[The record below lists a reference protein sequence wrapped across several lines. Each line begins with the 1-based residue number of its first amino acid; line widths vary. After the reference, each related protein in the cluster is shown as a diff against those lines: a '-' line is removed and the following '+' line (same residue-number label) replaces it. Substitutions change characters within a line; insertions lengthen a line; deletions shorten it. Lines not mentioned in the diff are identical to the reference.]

1 MAVAKYRTAQDG
13 NARSLPTCVDLGGGL
28 LGASRPALLTKR
40 AIDIGLSLFGL
51 VALAPVLMAV
61 ALAVRLSSPG
71 PAFFVQER
79 IGRGG
84 KPFKML
90 KIRSMYVDA
99 ERQRKHYEALNERD
113 GPVFKLRKDPRVT
126 TVGRVLRRFSIDEL
140 PQLANVLRGEMSL
153 VGPRPPLPSEYSTYG
168 ERERRRLLV
177 TPGITCIWQVSG
189 RSNIDFSTWVEMDLA
204 YIRSWS
210 LLLDV
215 SLLARTIPAVLGGR
229 GAY

>member
-1 MAVAKYRTAQDG
+1 M
-13 NARSLPTCVDLGGGL
+13 